1 MGGING
7 VASASITMSG
17 MQLEAACNTA
27 LLKKSM
33 ESMEQQA
40 MSLIEGMTQ
49 AVPAPVQAAGH
60 IDTYI

>member
-1 MGGING
+1 
-7 VASASITMSG
+7 MSG
-17 MQLEAACNTA
+17 MQLEAACGAA

-40 MSLIEGMTQ
+40 MSLIQDMAQ
-49 AVPAPVQAAGH
+49 AVPVPAPAAGH

>member
-1 MGGING
+1 MGVNGIAAAT
-7 VASASITMSG
+7 VSMSG

-40 MSLIEGMTQ
+40 MSLINDMAQ
-49 AVPAPVQAAGH
+49 AVPVPAPSAGH
-60 IDTYI
+60 IDMYI

>member
-1 MGGING
+1 MDMVNGIAAATVNM
-7 VASASITMSG
+7 SA
-17 MQLEAACNTA
+17 MQLESACSTA

-40 MSLIEGMTQ
+40 LSLINDMAQ
-49 AVPAPVQAAGH
+49 AVPVPGPGAGH

>member
-1 MGGING
+1 MGVNGIG
-7 VASASITMSG
+7 AATISMSG

-40 MSLIEGMTQ
+40 LSLIDDMAQ
-49 AVPAPVQAAGH
+49 SVPVAAPAPGH
-60 IDTYI
+60 IDMYI